1 MFNFRKNIVYRYYI
15 LVVFGFTL
23 FALVIIG
30 NAAFIM
36 FKERDEWNKIKERN
50 IKYNVPIEPHR
61 GKILNDKGEFVLI
74 VEPALEEEKDIDI
87 KGELVQLMESGMSKS
102 EAVKTLSKRLGI
114 PKNDVYAVAVTL

>member
-61 GKILNDKGEFVLI
+61 GKILNDKGELMVSTLPLYRIYIDFDYTNLHNQRDQI
-74 VEPALEEEKDIDI
+74 KTGRKKDSIWNADLHELCGSALC
-87 KGELVQLMESGMSKS
+87 L
-102 EAVKTLSKRLGI
+102 
-114 PKNDVYAVAVTL
+114 

>member
-36 FKERDEWNKIKERN
+36 FKERDEWN
-50 IKYNVPIEPHR
+50 
-61 GKILNDKGEFVLI
+61 
-74 VEPALEEEKDIDI
+74 
-87 KGELVQLMESGMSKS
+87 
-102 EAVKTLSKRLGI
+102 
-114 PKNDVYAVAVTL
+114 